1 MLYDSD
7 AVRTRAPSISSLSP
21 PLSLSLG
28 IRSLYIKRHQTVVSQ
43 LCLQVLSR
51 LSGQNAEDPSIQVFL
66 PGGLMYGLNHARCS
80 GVSSIQDPGQ
90 SSFSAK
96 KVVHQW
102 LRGMGQRVGHANYE
116 SWFRSCT
123 GGWRMSCIKCM
134 LTQRRLKRWRH
145 VIDQYWS
152 YILVPCSCVCCCLFV
167 VYAGIGI
174 CVTSVFMHVSF
185 SPEGGNRTWGPYFI
199 PQIAIAIG
207 VLTSNR
213 GEGDEPLWLI
223 GRGTR
228 VPLQGAV
235 DVVPLLGAIAHCHCS
250 VLWLGGNFGGVDGLP
265 LLGAIVVC
273 YGWVPAWR
281 PGVDV
286 VPLQGAN
293 GILHSNVTQKK
304 HLEKLPWASCRRYTV
319 R

>member
-1 MLYDSD
+1 MSREPFTPAVHTSFANLCHQPGPTPAQPLAYGWQTHTMRTLSQGNSSGEHILYSLTVAGISCIAFYEMSLMLPNWLQYGIWFWCS
-7 AVRTRAPSISSLSP
+7 AHACSQYIISFSPS
-21 PLSLSLG
+21 LSLSLG

-116 SWFRSCT
+116 SWFQSCT

-134 LTQRRLKRWRH
+134 LTQRRIKRWRH

-152 YILVPCSCVCCCLFV
+152 YILVPCSCVCCYIFF

-185 SPEGGNRTWGPYFI
+185 SPEGEN
-199 PQIAIAIG
+199 
-207 VLTSNR
+207 
-213 GEGDEPLWLI
+213 
-223 GRGTR
+223 
-228 VPLQGAV
+228 
-235 DVVPLLGAIAHCHCS
+235 
-250 VLWLGGNFGGVDGLP
+250 
-265 LLGAIVVC
+265 
-273 YGWVPAWR
+273 
-281 PGVDV
+281 
-286 VPLQGAN
+286 
-293 GILHSNVTQKK
+293 
-304 HLEKLPWASCRRYTV
+304 
-319 R
+319 